1 MMCFLSKSVLLLSN
15 NNNNMCAAAVWRK
28 TEKTKVEIFIIG
40 VSEEE
45 KEERFLKKKTK
56 KGFNALLFEF
66 VERALKSF
74 SVIAPWRQLLRL
86 FLRPLF
92 VS

>member
-1 MMCFLSKSVLLLSN
+1 MCFLSKSVLLLSN

-56 KGFNALLFEF
+56 KGFNALIFEF

>member
-56 KGFNALLFEF
+56 KGFNALIFEF
-66 VERALKSF
+66 DERALKSF

>member
-15 NNNNMCAAAVWRK
+15 KNNNMCASAVWRK

-45 KEERFLKKKTK
+45 KEERFLKKKQRRASTLSSL
-56 KGFNALLFEF
+56 NLLKELSK
-66 VERALKSF
+66 AS
-74 SVIAPWRQLLRL
+74 Q
-86 FLRPLF
+86 
-92 VS
+92 

>member
-56 KGFNALLFEF
+56 KGFNALIFEF